1 MINRAT
7 FVFALLVLCLMTFSV
22 LSATD
27 PVTNRGYFGGEL
39 STYASGDTIMYVYY
53 DTQTADPNQRQY
65 VKFVIS
71 TDGGANWSEYPVANY
86 TVQRVRPTLTVMD
99 NIIYVHLG
107 CLYRSPDLGQ
117 TWIIGDEPHYWCFE
131 NYIESAPYVFEHN
144 GALAGFKLKQAY
156 PEWYQYDFTI
166 EDSENNVLK
175 PYFYYTDNDMTPN
188 GTNAYFYG
196 YDNING
202 IVRTNG
208 DLFIKQVG
216 GGDNN
221 GWPRFNAPVIVGG
234 HVISTPSNYPVD
246 QVFTAGLIEDYPGF
260 AIPSDNPARESGIQ
274 IGNGDGEDFI
284 FLIEVEGSSYSGWQ
298 GELGTP
304 YRAQAIV
311 YDEYPPVGDSLFV
324 NSFTLR
330 DTLWTA
336 LPGGLCNDRE
346 FYVNGELWIKGVFS
360 GKQTW
365 TSSGK
370 LKLIGDITL
379 SNTVPGQ
386 DPIDNDTDFVS
397 ILSEKSIE
405 IKYGYKNPADSVRI
419 HPMCGPDSEPHYIY
433 ANLYAIGNGLGNSFK
448 DGVFTY
454 EYQHP
459 HPSTPAMNVNI
470 QYPDGTQEIVH
481 FDWIDLHRRYYPQ
494 TAANPWPSPALGQ
507 QRLDLPW
514 YNPLWPEPNPYLE
527 RGTINLWGNIY
538 QRRRGFMHR
547 SYNDGEYPTH
557 SGVWDPETDRCGYPT
572 NPVAIPDPVFG
583 NQLGLMSRNFPG
595 AAGSGTGY
603 KRALYPDLRTH
614 FYLEP
619 DNFYARV
626 MQYGISINKLNETSY
641 SFETIG
647 KAVFN
652 EAVQSKSMD
661 ARNGYY
667 VYAANDVVLY
677 DDGVNPG
684 IDLSALTR
692 DQGLIV
698 NVQLSPENHPVLHQY
713 RKLDTGEGF
722 TVITEINPADPPQ
735 IVSSFIYPSYPQR
748 MPEAFCIMPNGR
760 RILARYQGGMQVLN
774 EILPDGTLQEL
785 DSWFL
790 AADVSLVNS
799 RLHLKPA
806 SNSTLDIFLW
816 LNTSELEF
824 DGWGD
829 ITHLRKQL
837 PVSTE
842 DPLTPP
848 ITTAQL
854 TAYPNPARHALS
866 IDMKLP
872 AHQEHQIE
880 IYNIKG
886 QKVRGFKA
894 PGSKSAGDFSYEWDL
909 KDEKQKAVSRGVYIL
924 RIKVDGKESISRR
937 ITVQ

>member
-39 STYASGDTIMYVYY
+39 STYASGDTIMYVYFNT
-53 DTQTADPNQRQY
+53 DAAEDVADRY
-65 VKFVIS
+65 VNFRIS
-71 TDGGANWSEYPVANY
+71 TDGGANWSEYPLPQALDMR
-86 TVQRVRPTLTVMD
+86 TRPTLARQGGDILVSMD
-99 NIIYVHLG
+99 RYM
-107 CLYRSPDLGQ
+107 YRSSNLGQ
-117 TWIIGDEPHYWCFE
+117 NWSLEYQTPFVPESTPHIY
-131 NYIESAPYVFEHN
+131 PRN
-144 GALAGFKLKQAY
+144 GTLSNFYLNQPY
-156 PEWYQYDFTI
+156 PEWQRYDFTVNGI
-166 EDSENNVLK
+166 DNPLLK
-175 PYFYYTDNDMTPN
+175 PYQYYTDIDRSWNN
-188 GTNAYFYG
+188 TNLPWTGMQAVT
-196 YDNING
+196 G

-208 DLFIKQVG
+208 DFRIRQAG
-216 GGDNN
+216 GGTNN
-221 GWPRFNAPVIVGG
+221 GWPVFLDKVIVGNS
-234 HVISTPSNYPVD
+234 VISQPSNYPLN
-246 QVFTAGLIEDYPGF
+246 QVFQSGLLEDTLIGGF
-260 AIPSDNPARESGIQ
+260 PYHNPARDWGYVMGEGIDH
-274 IGNGDGEDFI
+274 IY
-284 FLIEVEGSSYSGWQ
+284 LIEVEGSTFSGMHGYVLPPRRVHIPVYS
-298 GELGTP
+298 
-304 YRAQAIV
+304 
-311 YDEYPPVGDSLFV
+311 DYPPNDDSELLFTNNYTV
-324 NSFTLR
+324 R
-330 DTLWTA
+330 DTIWNVYA
-336 LPGGLCNDRE
+336 SGLCGYGE
-346 FYVNGELWIKGVFS
+346 FYVNGELWIKGEFS

-365 TSSGK
+365 TASGDIK
-370 LKLIGDITL
+370 IIGDITL
-379 SNTVPGQ
+379 TNTTPG
-386 DPIDNDTDFVS
+386 DNPSDNNTDFVNL
-397 ILSEKSIE
+397 LSEKNVI
-405 IKYGYKNPADSVRI
+405 IKYGYKDPQTNQRI
-419 HPMCGPDSEPHYIY
+419 HPFCGPDAEPHYIY
-433 ANLYAIGNGLGNSFK
+433 ANIYAIGLE
-448 DGVFTY
+448 DREGVFTF

-459 HPSTPAMNVNI
+459 HPSTPAIEMMVDGETQLFENI
-470 QYPDGTQEIVH
+470 DIHRRRYPPTATEPWPPH
-481 FDWIDLHRRYYPQ
+481 IDLPY
-494 TAANPWPSPALGQ
+494 
-507 QRLDLPW
+507 
-514 YNPLWPEPNPYLE
+514 YNPLWPEANPYLE
-527 RGTINLWGNIY
+527 RGTIELWGNVY
-538 QRRRGFMHR
+538 QRQKGFMHR
-547 SYNDGEYPTH
+547 SHNDSEYP
-557 SGVWDPETDRCGYPT
+557 SNAGIWNPDLDMCGGPT
-572 NPVAIPDPVFG
+572 NPVAYPDPV
-583 NQLGLMSRNFPG
+583 LGDDLVLLSQNFPG
-595 AAGSGTGY
+595 AAGSGVGY
-603 KRALYPDLRTH
+603 KLNIKLDNRTH
-614 FYLEP
+614 FYSAP
-619 DNFYARV
+619 DNFYNRF
-626 MQYGISINKLNETSY
+626 MQLGLLTS
-641 SFETIG
+641 TG
-647 KAVFN
+647 AVNFN

-661 ARNGYY
+661 ARGGHYAF
-667 VYAANDVVLY
+667 AANDVLLY

-774 EILPDGTLQEL
+774 EILPDGTLLEL
-785 DSWFL
+785 DAWLL

-806 SNSTLDIFLW
+806 SNSSLDIFLW
-816 LNTSELEF
+816 LNTSELEI

-880 IYNIKG
+880 IFNIKG

-924 RIKVDGKESISRR
+924 RLKVDGKESISRR